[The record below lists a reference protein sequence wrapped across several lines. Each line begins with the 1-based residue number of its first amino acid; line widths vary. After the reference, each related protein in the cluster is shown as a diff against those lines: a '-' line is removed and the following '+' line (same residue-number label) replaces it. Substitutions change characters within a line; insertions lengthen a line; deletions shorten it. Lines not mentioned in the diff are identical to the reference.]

1 MSFLARGVLA
11 VNACRRFRVL
21 RFLVSAIILS
31 AWLTRVTGAQT
42 TAKPLPPDHAERM
55 AKGLVLFEQTVAGLL
70 TQHCVKCH
78 GGEKTRGDFD
88 LATREGLVKGGESGP
103 AVTPFDVDAS
113 PLLKLITHEDEP
125 KMPAE
130 AAKLPDAAIQ
140 QIRVWIE
147 HGAPYD
153 KPLIAGKKPPRDGSV
168 VTDADR
174 QWWAFQPLKTVTPPK
189 HVEIPA
195 QGNDVDRF
203 ILAKAKE
210 HGLTLPPRADARRL
224 LRRATFD
231 LHGIPPTPEEL
242 AAFQVDQSSGAWN
255 TVVTRL
261 LDGPQYGERWARHW
275 LDVAR
280 FAESAGF
287 EHDYDRPGAWAYRD
301 FVIKALN
308 ADMPFQQF
316 THWQLAG
323 DELAP
328 EDPLALSATGFLGAG
343 VFPTQITANEVE
355 RTRYDALDDMLS
367 TTSSA
372 FLGLT
377 VGCARCH
384 DHKFDPIPTRDY
396 YRMLSTFTT
405 TVRSNIDV
413 ELDPQKS
420 QLEQQTWETAL
431 APLTNAVQQRE
442 TQLQPA
448 FDTWLKAGA
457 ETASEPTWTVLEL
470 NELKSQAGAK
480 FTRQPDGS
488 YLASGPN
495 GNSDVYTATV
505 STKLRKLTGL
515 RLEALADPSMPQK
528 GPGRAAN
535 GNFGLSR
542 ITVRAGQVGG
552 ELKPV
557 ALVKPQVTFEQ
568 NNSSLS
574 IAASLDDNPS
584 TGWAVDPQFGKDH
597 AAVFTFG
604 EPIDFKDGTQL
615 TVTLEFQVNS
625 QHNIG
630 RPRFEVITDVE
641 PSLNAG
647 TLPMAVAELLQKRKI
662 GGELSDTERKT
673 LFDWWKTR
681 DADWRTGQAKVD
693 DHLSKRPK
701 TTTEILICG
710 EGYKPMRHHSQG
722 ADFFEQTHIL
732 DRGST
737 DRKRDVAT
745 QSFLQVLMPG
755 GDEHRWKATPPEG
768 AKFSGRRTAMA
779 RWLTDVVHGAG
790 ALTARVIVNRLWQHH
805 FGTGLVSTPNDF
817 GQTGTKPSH
826 PELLDWLAAELI
838 RHDWKLKPI
847 HRLLMTSA
855 TYQQAT
861 ARSDS
866 DANDAAVALF
876 LRREPQRL
884 EGESLRDSLLAISG
898 KLDRT
903 MYGPGTK
910 DERSPRRSIYFTM
923 KRSQLIGSMV
933 VFDQPEPLVSQGS
946 RPVTTVAPQALLLMN
961 GAQVR
966 EWAETLARHV
976 ETEANSAT
984 DFSPAIQR
992 VFAIALN
999 RPPTGDEFR
1008 GALTFLESETASYVR
1023 DGHATPRTMALADL
1037 CQVIFALNEFAYVD

>member
-1 MSFLARGVLA
+1 MLCVASSLHRTMIAVTVLA
-11 VNACRRFRVL
+11 VMPATFGSPVWGQA
-21 RFLVSAIILS
+21 SDP
-31 AWLTRVTGAQT
+31 
-42 TAKPLPPDHAERM
+42 KKLPADHAERM
-55 AKGLVLFEQTVAGLL
+55 AKGLVMFEQNIAGLL
-70 TQHCVKCH
+70 KQHCVKCH

-88 LATREGLVKGGESGP
+88 LATREGLLKGGESGP
-103 AVTPFDVDAS
+103 AVVPFHADES
-113 PLLKLITHEDEP
+113 LIYKVISHTEEP
-125 KMPAE
+125 TMPAQ
-130 AAKLPDAAIQ
+130 ADKLPDDVIQ
-140 QIRVWIE
+140 KIKVWID

-153 KPLIAGKKPPRDGSV
+153 KPLIAGKKPPRDGSK

-174 QWWAFQPLKTVTPPK
+174 AWWAFQPLAKVVPPNPIA
-189 HVEIPA
+189 VPPG
-195 QGNDVDRF
+195 GNDVDRF
-203 ILAKAKE
+203 ILAKAAEK
-210 HGLTLPPRADARRL
+210 GLTLPPLANHRQR

-231 LHGIPPTPEEL
+231 LHGLPPTPEEL
-242 AAFQVDQSSGAWN
+242 AAFQSDMSAEAWN
-255 TVVTRL
+255 TVVDRL
-261 LDGPQYGERWARHW
+261 LENPRYGERWARHW

-280 FAESAGF
+280 FAESHGF
-287 EHDYDRPGAWAYRD
+287 EHDYDRPGAWAFRD

-308 ADMPFQQF
+308 ADMPYTQF

-328 EDPLALSATGFLGAG
+328 TDPLALSATGFLGAG

-413 ELDPQKS
+413 ELDPEKARQ
-420 QLEQQTWETAL
+420 EREAWESTL
-431 APLTNAVQQRE
+431 APLKDAVAQYE
-442 TQLQPA
+442 TQLQPKFA
-448 FDTWLKAGA
+448 EWVKAGG
-457 ETASEPTWTVLEL
+457 ESTATPTWTVLDL
-470 NELKSQAGAK
+470 DLKSQAGAK
-480 FTRQPDGS
+480 FTKQADGS
-488 YLASGPN
+488 YLATGAN
-495 GNSDVYTATV
+495 GNHDTYTATA
-505 STKLRKLTGL
+505 STKLRRLTGL
-515 RLEALADPSMPQK
+515 RLEALADPSMPKK
-528 GPGRAAN
+528 GPGRAPN

-552 ELKPV
+552 EAKPV
-557 ALVKPQVTFEQ
+557 ALTKPQVTFEQ

-574 IAASLDDNPS
+574 IAGSLDDNPG

-597 AAVFTFG
+597 AAVFTFA
-604 EPIDFKDGTQL
+604 EPIDFAEGTQL
-615 TVTLEFQVNS
+615 TITLEFQVNG

-630 RPRFEVITDVE
+630 RPRLAVISDVE
-641 PSLNAG
+641 PSLQAD
-647 TLPMAVAELLQKRKI
+647 TVPMAVAELLQKVKAATP
-662 GGELSDTERKT
+662 LTDVERNT
-673 LFDWWKTR
+673 LFDWWKRR
-681 DADWRTGQAKVD
+681 DADWRARQAKVD
-693 DHLSKRPK
+693 EQIAKQPK
-701 TTTEILICG
+701 TTTSILICG

-722 ADFFEQTHIL
+722 ADFFEQTFIL

-745 QSFLQVLMPG
+745 QSFLQVLMPA
-755 GDEHRWKATPPEG
+755 ESNEQTWKTTPPEG

-779 RWLTDVVHGAG
+779 NWITDVDHGAG
-790 ALTARVIVNRLWQHH
+790 ALAARVIVNRLWQHH
-805 FGTGLVSTPNDF
+805 FGTGLVPTSNDF
-817 GQTGTKPSH
+817 GQTGMKPSH

-855 TYQQAT
+855 TYQQA
-861 ARSDS
+861 AAASDEEAS
-866 DANDAAVALF
+866 DEAVALF
-876 LRREPQRL
+876 VRRRPQRL

-898 KLDRT
+898 KLDPT

-910 DERSPRRSIYFTM
+910 DERSLRRSIYFTM

-961 GAQVR
+961 GPQVR
-966 EWAETLARHV
+966 EWAEALARRV
-976 ETEANSAT
+976 EADSNSST
-984 DFSPAIQR
+984 DFAPAVQR
-992 VFAIALN
+992 IFAMALN
-999 RPPTGDEFR
+999 RAPTDVE
-1008 GALTFLESETASYVR
+1008 LTEAKAFLEQESASYIR
-1023 DGHATPRTMALADL
+1023 EGNSAPRTIALADF
-1037 CQVIFALNEFAYVD
+1037 CQVMFALNEFAYID